1 MRRRVETYL
10 AILFTVIKLHLS
22 NTDAILLL
30 QGIQSTMMYLAV
42 MVGVLHR
49 WQMTNAESQPL
60 LPL

>member
-10 AILFTVIKLHLS
+10 AILFLS